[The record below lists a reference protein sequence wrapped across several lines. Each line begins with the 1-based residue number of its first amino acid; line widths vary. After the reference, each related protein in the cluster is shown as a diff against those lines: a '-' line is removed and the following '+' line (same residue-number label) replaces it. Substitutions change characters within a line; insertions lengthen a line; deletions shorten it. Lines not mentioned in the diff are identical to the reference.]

1 MSILVFDSGIG
12 GLTVLREARIAMPER
27 HFIYVGDDAGFPYG
41 DWDEPS
47 LVTRIVSLFDALL
60 GSLSIELAIVA
71 CNTASTLIMPALRE
85 RFAIPFVGTV
95 PAIKPACERTR
106 SGLVSVLATPGTVDR
121 PYTRQ
126 LVEDFGAGAD
136 VALLGSRHLA
146 RMAERWL
153 HQRELDTGAL
163 RREIAP
169 CFIERDGR
177 RTDIVVLGCTH
188 YPFLV
193 NEMRKLA
200 PWPVDWIEPAE
211 AIAQRAATLLP
222 GHGVSTSGL
231 PGESLLRESLPRDNV
246 IMTASQPGAATP
258 RLLNGF
264 GLVPL
269 PSPALADLDRRTP
282 A

>member
-12 GLTVLREARIAMPER
+12 GLTVLREARIALPDR
-27 HFIYVGDDAGFPYG
+27 HFIYVGDDEGFPYG
-41 DWDEPS
+41 DWEEAA
-47 LVTRIVSLFDALL
+47 LVDRIVALFDRLL
-60 GSLSIELAIVA
+60 ASLSVELAIVA

-85 RFAIPFVGTV
+85 RFDIPFVGTV

-106 SGLVSVLATPGTVDR
+106 SGRVSVLATPGTVDR
-121 PYTRQ
+121 PYTRR
-126 LVEDFGAGAD
+126 LIAEFGQGVD
-136 VALLGSRHLA
+136 VTLLGSRQLA

-153 HQRELDTGAL
+153 HQRALDTEAL
-163 RREIAP
+163 HREIAP
-169 CFIERDGR
+169 CFIEHAGR

-200 PWPVDWIEPAE
+200 PWPVDWIDPAE
-211 AIAQRAATLLP
+211 AIASRAA
-222 GHGVSTSGL
+222 
-231 PGESLLRESLPRDNV
+231 SLLSMDEPAAPSYPLPRDAV
-246 IMTASQPGAATP
+246 IMTAARPGAATP

-269 PSPALADLDRRTP
+269 AMPALCDGLPGR
-282 A
+282 